1 MRWRDTSMLEKQ
13 KVPHRKKSNL
23 ACHNPCDTNKNENL
37 FSDTRLHKT
46 TSSRQFVKIP
56 AAMMRKSPIRRG
68 FQPLFRTVGT
78 IRFSR
83 ARPAFVAAPR
93 SLDHHGV
100 GRVLVDLERRQGIGD
115 EGYSHLA
122 SARAH
127 CA

>member
-1 MRWRDTSMLEKQ
+1 MRWRDTSQLVKQ
-13 KVPHRKKSNL
+13 KVSHRQKCNC

-68 FQPLFRTVGT
+68 FYAFFRTVVS

-83 ARPAFVAAPR
+83 AIPAVSPSEEFR
-93 SLDHHGV
+93 THYTSL
-100 GRVLVDLERRQGIGD
+100 
-115 EGYSHLA
+115 
-122 SARAH
+122 RA
-127 CA
+127 